1 MANTEVIEKTT
12 EAVVEATEN
21 GFAIPETGIK
31 EAGIFAAGVATT
43 IVVEHVV
50 IPAAK
55 KGWNFVTSKIG
66 KTKTVV
72 VTAEEVVEVE
82 E

>member
-12 EAVVEATEN
+12 EAVVEATQN
-21 GFAIPETGIK
+21 GLIVSEFGTK
-31 EAGIFAAGVATT
+31 EAGIFALGVITT
-43 IVVEHVV
+43 IIVEHGA
-50 IPAAK
+50 IPVAK

-66 KTKTVV
+66 KPKTVV

>member
-12 EAVVEATEN
+12 EAVVEATQN
-21 GFAIPETGIK
+21 GLTISEFGTK
-31 EAGIFAAGVATT
+31 EAGIFALGVITT
-43 IVVEHVV
+43 IVVEHGV

-55 KGWNFVTSKIG
+55 KGFELVKSSFG